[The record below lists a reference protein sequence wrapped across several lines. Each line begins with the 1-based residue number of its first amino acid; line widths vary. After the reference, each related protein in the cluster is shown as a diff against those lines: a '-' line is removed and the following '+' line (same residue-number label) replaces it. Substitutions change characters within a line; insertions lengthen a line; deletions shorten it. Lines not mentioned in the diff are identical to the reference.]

1 MTLKLQ
7 SLRSSWYEVCNDP
20 LRYNFQLI
28 EVTYHNYDE
37 GGPEK
42 PDCDTVTKNEEEEE
56 TFMIPA
62 VFGFGAFTLV
72 FDVDKIMSL
81 ILSRNSDEPEEE
93 KGEKGDEKENYEETD
108 FGEEKKLE
116 APPTP
121 LVYRSRAGTGLSRAG
136 LSTNPKME
144 QEVGGRER
152 SISDLSAVKVN
163 LFAPMENLEFNI
175 LGNTGEGRKETC

>member
-1 MTLKLQ
+1 M
-7 SLRSSWYEVCNDP
+7 RSSWYEVCNDP

>member
-1 MTLKLQ
+1 
-7 SLRSSWYEVCNDP
+7 
-20 LRYNFQLI
+20 
-28 EVTYHNYDE
+28 
-37 GGPEK
+37 
-42 PDCDTVTKNEEEEE
+42 
-56 TFMIPA
+56 MIPA

-81 ILSRNSDEPEEE
+81 ILSRNSGDSDEAE
-93 KGEKGDEKENYEETD
+93 KDGDEKGNYEETD
-108 FGEEKKLE
+108 FGDEKQLE

-136 LSTNPKME
+136 LSTNPNME

-163 LFAPMENLEFNI
+163 FIVLLLHQI
-175 LGNTGEGRKETC
+175 LPSSLIF

>member
-1 MTLKLQ
+1 M
-7 SLRSSWYEVCNDP
+7 
-20 LRYNFQLI
+20 
-28 EVTYHNYDE
+28 
-37 GGPEK
+37 
-42 PDCDTVTKNEEEEE
+42 TKNEEEEE

-93 KGEKGDEKENYEETD
+93 KDSDEKENYEETD
-108 FGEEKKLE
+108 FGDEKKLE

-163 LFAPMENLEFNI
+163 LLVLFELKNLDFNI
-175 LGNTGEGRKETC
+175 LGNIGEGRKEKC

>member
-1 MTLKLQ
+1 M
-7 SLRSSWYEVCNDP
+7 
-20 LRYNFQLI
+20 
-28 EVTYHNYDE
+28 TYHNYDE
-37 GGPEK
+37 GGPGK

-93 KGEKGDEKENYEETD
+93 KGGDEKENYEETD
-108 FGEEKKLE
+108 FGDEKKLE

-163 LFAPMENLEFNI
+163 LFAL
-175 LGNTGEGRKETC
+175 LK

>member
-1 MTLKLQ
+1 M
-7 SLRSSWYEVCNDP
+7 
-20 LRYNFQLI
+20 
-28 EVTYHNYDE
+28 TYHNYNE

-93 KGEKGDEKENYEETD
+93 KDSDEKGNYEETD
-108 FGEEKKLE
+108 FGDEKKLE

-163 LFAPMENLEFNI
+163 LFAL
-175 LGNTGEGRKETC
+175 LR